1 MRTIAPK
8 DKCIT
13 SKNKPRVGV
22 ASTVLWPQATHTC
35 YILPS
40 ILNLMASLHIFVF
53 CTELSALKNAK
64 ASKWVWRVSVSY
76 QEWNLTPSSLV
87 LTLLVCSLQ
96 SQIIPFTSVQSLL
109 LAWKISKISLGKKKR
124 KRRNLRRNNNK
135 NTRFST
141 LYWGSSM
148 QGWGHRM
155 ENMDVL
161 QWCLIS
167 DWIQRPWKCQWMWHF
182 IHHFTGPSVWL
193 LFRCWEQS
201 TDHDLAVPNN
211 WQTAWSGQTRGT
223 SCHMAVVAI
232 AVVHQI
238 AVVAIAVVHHIAGV
252 AFTVVHHTSCS
263 GHLLEFQAN
272 SNIWWAR
279 SFLWSIFHLWCN
291 WSDHDSMIELVIT
304 AGSWGFQWLEWKCFN
319 CDMWYLFSGWLA
331 GVFSGYCWKY
341 FSPGKSVPL
350 YPGKSSPT
358 PFLGWGGGRG
368 WAHASTE
375 G

>member
-1 MRTIAPK
+1 
-8 DKCIT
+8 
-13 SKNKPRVGV
+13 
-22 ASTVLWPQATHTC
+22 
-35 YILPS
+35 
-40 ILNLMASLHIFVF
+40 
-53 CTELSALKNAK
+53 
-64 ASKWVWRVSVSY
+64 
-76 QEWNLTPSSLV
+76 
-87 LTLLVCSLQ
+87 
-96 SQIIPFTSVQSLL
+96 
-109 LAWKISKISLGKKKR
+109 
-124 KRRNLRRNNNK
+124 
-135 NTRFST
+135 
-141 LYWGSSM
+141 M

-155 ENMDVL
+155 ESMDVL

-167 DWIQRPWKCQWMWHF
+167 GWIQRPWKCQWMWHF

-252 AFTVVHHTSCS
+252 AFTVVHYTSCS

-304 AGSWGFQWLEWKCFN
+304 AGSWGFQCGWSGSALTVI
-319 CDMWYLFSGWLA
+319 CDTYFQAGWLVSSLGTA
-331 GVFSGYCWKY
+331 GSIFPLGKV
-341 FSPGKSVPL
+341 SPYTLGNRLP
-350 YPGKSSPT
+350 P
-358 PFLGWGGGRG
+358 PFWGGVGVG
-368 WAHASTE
+368 VGLMHLQK
-375 G
+375 GNFVL